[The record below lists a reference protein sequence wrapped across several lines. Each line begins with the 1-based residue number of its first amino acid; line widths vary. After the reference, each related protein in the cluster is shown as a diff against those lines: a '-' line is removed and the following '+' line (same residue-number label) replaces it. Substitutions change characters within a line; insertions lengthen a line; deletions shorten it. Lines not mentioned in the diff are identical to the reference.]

1 MKIVVTDACIFI
13 DVIELQL
20 TAKFFGLDLEIHT
33 TRDVFDELYPEQ
45 QQILEAYQGNNKL
58 TVHILTPGEKIALLS
73 DEYPKALTPE
83 DKSVVFIAQKLEA
96 IVLSSDKPVRRV
108 AKKLAIEYHGMI
120 WIFDQLVE
128 QGLLTGDE
136 ASEKITLMV
145 NSNLIYRNNLE
156 MQAEIEKRIK
166 VWLKAD

>member
-33 TRDVFDELYPEQ
+33 TRDVFDELHQAQ
-45 QQILEAYQGNNKL
+45 QQILEAYQGNDKL
-58 TVHILTPGEKIALLS
+58 TIHILSPDEKIGLMS

-83 DKSVVFIAQKLEA
+83 DRSVVFIAQKLDA

-128 QGLLTGDE
+128 QGLLNGEE

-156 MQAEIEKRIK
+156 MQTEIEKRING
-166 VWLKAD
+166 WLEK